1 MVQNEKIENI
11 LLKLQQR
18 GMEFLDD
25 NLRITNSINLFQK
38 EKMKRLFEEEVI
50 GNFSVEIERM
60 ISDLIDWI
68 LTRNKKQF
76 NNIIYYMQQN
86 MHDTSNQM
94 IGKVNTNFLRER

>member
-1 MVQNEKIENI
+1 MLQNEKIEKI